1 LVTYRVGLVLHPRRD
16 PTEPVELLRDWAAAH
31 GIEAVV
37 RAADRERVELPV
49 VDDEEFAASVSGVLS
64 LGGDGTML
72 GALRLVAARPVPVL
86 GVNLGR
92 LGFLTEVE
100 PVDLPTALERL
111 VADEFTI
118 EPHSCLEVAYR
129 DVKTVA
135 FNDIAL
141 CRVPGAGFVQATLT
155 VDGHRHG
162 YFRCDALIAATPTGS
177 TAYSYAAGGPVVS
190 PAAQG
195 ILVTPASPMNG
206 ISRPLF
212 LAPDE
217 RIELELVDG
226 SGQPAL
232 ERDGLVQRHLDV
244 GDRVTV
250 RSRSDAGLVVRFD
263 APAYYQRNRVKL
275 SLLDLPFLPDELRE
289 LMPGSADERG
299 PGLSST

>member
-1 LVTYRVGLVLHPRRD
+1 MPSSYRIGLVLHPRRD
-16 PTEPVELLRDWAAAH
+16 AGKQAVVVRDWAASH
-31 GIEAVV
+31 GFEAVV
-37 RAADRERVELPV
+37 RLADRDRVPLPA
-49 VDDEEFAASVSGVLS
+49 VDDREFADSVSGVLT

-100 PVDLPTALERL
+100 PDDLPNALERL

-118 EPHSCLEVAYR
+118 EPHSCLEVEYR
-129 DVKTVA
+129 DVATVA
-135 FNDIAL
+135 FNDTAL

-162 YFRCDALIAATPTGS
+162 YFKCDALIVATPTGS

-217 RIELELVDG
+217 EIELELVEG
-226 SGQPAL
+226 GGQPAL
-232 ERDGLVQRHLDV
+232 ERDGVVQTHLDA
-244 GDRVTV
+244 GDRVVV
-250 RSRSDAGLVVRFD
+250 RSRADAGLVVRFD
-263 APAYYQRNRVKL
+263 APTYYQRNRVKL

-289 LMPGSADERG
+289 MLPEDVRG
-299 PGLSST
+299 